1 MYRTLFICMF
11 ALAVI
16 LFPFSPIQ
24 ANEPDSNGAGG
35 ETRVGETPAGETA
48 PAETQQPAETPPTIT
63 PTPNLGTT
71 PPAAIDP
78 SRITPGADVR
88 REFEGGLVPCDN
100 IVGADGKIANPC
112 DFNAFMALINKVI
125 RFILFALAI
134 PIAAIMFAYAG
145 FLMVTSGGST
155 EARGKA
161 KKIFTNAAY
170 GLVIAATAWLI
181 VRTILSILGY
191 DGAWIGFPFILTP

>member
-1 MYRTLFICMF
+1 MLV
-11 ALAVI
+11 AVF
-16 LFPFSPIQ
+16 LPFYFIQ
-24 ANEPDSNGAGG
+24 AQASEPDLGEGG
-35 ETRVGETPAGETA
+35 ETRVESPPASQPAGGTA
-48 PAETQQPAETPPTIT
+48 PVTGPIPSTEFQQLSPPPEAVNIGNLTFTPP
-63 PTPNLGTT
+63 P
-71 PPAAIDP
+71 PPAG
-78 SRITPGADVR
+78 SWL
-88 REFEGGLVPCDN
+88 GLVPCD
-100 IVGADGKIANPC
+100 GSRENPC

>member
-1 MYRTLFICMF
+1 MKKFAKILIFLFVIIVPVVSF
-11 ALAVI
+11 A
-16 LFPFSPIQ
+16 
-24 ANEPDSNGAGG
+24 
-35 ETRVGETPAGETA
+35 
-48 PAETQQPAETPPTIT
+48 
-63 PTPNLGTT
+63 
-71 PPAAIDP
+71 
-78 SRITPGADVR
+78 
-88 REFEGGLVPCDN
+88 GGLVPCD
-100 IVGADGKIANPC
+100 GTAANPC

-125 RFILFALAI
+125 KFILFNLAI

-145 FLMVTSGGST
+145 FLMVTSGGGT